1 MDRLEENVNEEGM
14 VVQESVSSPEELQIW
29 RQRLVRGL
37 LRAAVIVGAVALTP
51 GFYSAYKEGDIS
63 TLPLYVGVYVIL
75 VLIAL
80 WRRAPYTLQTWIL
93 LGLLYVTGIAALPRR
108 GLSGADEVFLLAV
121 PTLAVIF
128 FGRREGVFGLVF
140 TILTLAA
147 SAWAFS
153 TGRIVVPVENQITT
167 PVLDEWLV
175 VIVDFLLIGTLLM
188 TSGDYLVPRLA
199 AALTHSRRLT
209 WELEAYRVKLEE
221 RVAERTSELTARTQD
236 LEAANIE
243 LEEARRYQE
252 AVNRELEEASERT
265 RRRAAQ
271 LQAVAEVGRA
281 IAQVRDLQR
290 LLPQV
295 TRLISQHFGYYH
307 VGIFLIDEAS
317 RHAVL
322 RAANSPGGQKMLA
335 RGHKLPVGTKG
346 IVGYVT
352 GTGQPRVAL
361 DVGIDAVHV
370 ATPELPDTRSEM
382 ALPLRTGGQTIG
394 ALDVQSFEAEAFD
407 QEDVDVLS
415 TLADQVAIAIHN
427 ARLFRRSQEA
437 LAEAERSQ
445 RRFLQRA
452 WADFLQQQSG
462 LQFEYALEGVP
473 TAVDA
478 ELPAAKQALTQG
490 ESVAVSDAVSDGDDD
505 AVARAV
511 LSVPVKLHG
520 QVIGV
525 IELHE
530 ADEARTW
537 TDHEIALA
545 QAVADQMAQASET
558 ARLSEQTRAR
568 AEREQ
573 LVSQITAR
581 MTGAANLQAILQVG
595 SEELGKAL
603 GVSRS
608 VVRLCPQR
616 DPAQADTVIR

>member
-1 MDRLEENVNEEGM
+1 MDRLEKNVNEEGM
-14 VVQESVSSPEELQIW
+14 VVQESVSSLEELQVW

-37 LRAAVIVGAVALTP
+37 LRAAIIVGAVALAP
-51 GFYSAYKEGDIS
+51 GFYSAYKYGDIS
-63 TLPLYVGVYVIL
+63 TLPLYVGVYVVV
-75 VLIAL
+75 VLFAF
-80 WRRAPYTLQTWIL
+80 WRRAPYALQTWIF
-93 LGLLYVTGIAALPRR
+93 LGLLYVTGIAAMPRR
-108 GLSGADEVFLLAV
+108 GLSGADEIFLLAV

-128 FGRREGVFGLVF
+128 FGRREGVLGLAF
-140 TILTLAA
+140 TILTLVA

-167 PVLDEWLV
+167 AVLDEWLV
-175 VIVDFLLIGTLLM
+175 VIVDFLLVGTLLM
-188 TSGDYLVPRLA
+188 ISGDYLVPRLA

-209 WELEAYRVKLEE
+209 RELEAYRVQLEE

-236 LEAANIE
+236 LETANIE

-252 AVNRELEEASERT
+252 AVNRQLEEASERT
-265 RRRAAQ
+265 RRRATQ

-317 RHAVL
+317 RYAVL

-346 IVGYVT
+346 VVGYVT
-352 GTGQPRVAL
+352 GTGQPRVVL
-361 DVGIDAVHV
+361 DVGIDAIHV
-370 ATPELPDTRSEM
+370 ATAELPDTRSEM
-382 ALPLRTGGQTIG
+382 TLPLRTGGQIIG

-427 ARLFRRSQEA
+427 ARMFRQSQEA
-437 LAEAERSQ
+437 LAEAEKSQ
-445 RRFLQRA
+445 RRYLQRA
-452 WADFLQQQSG
+452 WADFLQQRSG
-462 LQFEYALEGVP
+462 LQFEYTLEGAP
-473 TAVDA
+473 PAVDT
-478 ELPAAKQALTQG
+478 ELPAAKQALEQG
-490 ESVAVSDAVSDGDDD
+490 KSVAVADAASDGDD
-505 AVARAV
+505 ALSHAV

-530 ADEARTW
+530 TDEARTW

-558 ARLSEQTRAR
+558 ARLSEQTQAR

-581 MTGAANLQAILQVG
+581 MTGAASVQAILQVG

-608 VVRLCPQR
+608 VVRLCTQQ
-616 DPAQADTVIR
+616 DSTQADTVIR